1 MERKGLSNVPS
12 RRQLLLQ
19 VLPAGAFTCLLCR
32 HGLAATGEEKG
43 APAAPAKHKFQEPC
57 GMTYEQLFQF
67 SYGQA
72 VIPVM
77 TALAAETGR
86 EKLVEMLKKASSA
99 AAVEEVREGLKK
111 NPKNDLATY
120 TAEIRNPSPLFKN
133 ALTYKLV
140 ENTPTA
146 VEMGISECLWAKTF
160 READAAD
167 IGYALACHSDFAT
180 TAAFNPKIELT
191 RTKTL
196 MQGHEV
202 CNPRWVM
209 KA

>member
-1 MERKGLSNVPS
+1 MDRKGFSNVPS

-32 HGLAATGEEKG
+32 HGLAATSQEKG
-43 APAAPAKHKFQEPC
+43 PAPPAKHKFQEPC
-57 GMTYEQLFQF
+57 GMSYEQLFQF

-72 VIPVM
+72 AIPLM
-77 TALAAETGR
+77 KALAAETGR
-86 EKLVEMLKKASSA
+86 EKLVEMLKRASSA

-120 TAEIRNPSPLFKN
+120 TAEVRNPGPLFKH
-133 ALTYKLV
+133 ALTYTVV
-140 ENTPTA
+140 EDTPTA
-146 VEMGISECLWAKTF
+146 VEMRISECLWAKTF

-167 IGYALACHSDFAT
+167 IGYALLCHSDFAS
-180 TAAFNPKIELT
+180 APAFNPKMEMI

-196 MQGHEV
+196 MQGNDC
-202 CNPRWVM
+202 CNHRWVM